1 MIYKSIK
8 KYKAE
13 IKSRK
18 KIGGAKQQDRDIKD
32 LLLII
37 KEYFK
42 KQNIEL
48 NNDINVKEY
57 ISKITNKQFEEMK
70 IKKTEK
76 QKLRNFNKHTGDIL
90 IAQNLYYV
98 NNLLNDIEKKFND
111 SEFFKNIKQNE
122 EKLLEE
128 LKLSKSLNEEINE
141 HKLDLMKNVKKYLN
155 MKKIEI
161 SKKRELDE
169 IQKFSNHYSAY
180 INYFSN
186 LSANLKEE
194 LIVRNKELETMRN
207 TLKEQEESK
216 NISKKLFVSYENK
229 KLYNAQLEQDI
240 KIFEK
245 TAEFLTNLVDKK
257 LEDGCICDR
266 EDVDCQE
273 WLEANKYK
281 ND

>member
-32 LLLII
+32 LTLII
-37 KEYFK
+37 KNYFK
-42 KQNIEL
+42 QQNIQL
-48 NNDINVKEY
+48 NNDSDVKEY
-57 ISKITNKQFEEMK
+57 ISKITNKQFDEMK

-98 NNLLNDIEKKFND
+98 NNLLNDIEKKLNE
-111 SEFFKNIKQNE
+111 SEFFKNIEEKK

-128 LKLSKSLNEEINE
+128 LELSKSLNQELSE
-141 HKLDLMKNVKKYLN
+141 HKLDLMKDVKKYLN
-155 MKKIEI
+155 IKKIEI
-161 SKKRELDE
+161 SKKKELDE
-169 IQKFSNHYSAY
+169 IRNYSNGYSVY

-186 LSANLKEE
+186 LSENLKEE

-207 TLKEQEESK
+207 KLKEQEESK
-216 NISKKLFVSYENK
+216 NISKELFVSYENK

-273 WLEANKYK
+273 WLQANKYK
-281 ND
+281 TD